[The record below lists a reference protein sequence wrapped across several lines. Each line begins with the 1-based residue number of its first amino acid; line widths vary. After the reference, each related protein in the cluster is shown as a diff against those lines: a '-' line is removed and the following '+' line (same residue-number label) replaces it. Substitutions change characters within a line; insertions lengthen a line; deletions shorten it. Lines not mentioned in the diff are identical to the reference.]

1 MSLRSPTE
9 DEKAVFVMPAWIAGI
24 QVCMDASGDVH
35 VDLDSSPPCW
45 NDGIGGLFF
54 NRAKLIYSYFQT
66 RDHEGHEERIFPQR
80 RKDAK
85 SNINSKLEIQ
95 NSKQI

>member
-9 DEKAVFVMPAWIAGI
+9 DEKAAFVMPAWIAGI

-54 NRAKLIYSYFQT
+54 NRAKLIYSFFKGEITKDTKKEFSRKARPGPRSGGAKTPSQT
-66 RDHEGHEERIFPQR
+66 
-80 RKDAK
+80 
-85 SNINSKLEIQ
+85 
-95 NSKQI
+95 